1 MIIEKVLI
9 ANRGEIAVRIA
20 RTLRTLGIDSVA
32 VFSDADRNALHVH
45 SCDHAIHIGGSQV
58 SESYL
63 NGETLIKAAQLTG
76 ATAIHPGYGFLSES
90 ADFAQM
96 VLDAGLIWIGPTP
109 DSIRSMGD
117 KAQAKKLMRQAGVPL
132 ARGYEG
138 DQDPASLKQAAL
150 DVGFPLL
157 IKATA
162 GGGGRGIRIVHSI
175 DEFDE
180 ALQRAKSE
188 ALNAFGDDTVLLEQY
203 VASARHIE
211 VQVFGDTHGNVV
223 HLYERDCS
231 LQRRR
236 QKIIEEAP
244 AFGLPKDTQKAL
256 GEAAVQAGL
265 AIGYVGAGTVEFLY
279 DAAKDSFF
287 FLEMNTRLQVEHPVT
302 EEITG
307 LDLVE
312 WQVLV
317 AQGEPLPHT
326 QDEIT
331 YSGHSIEARL
341 YAEDVKAGFLPT
353 TGSIAYWE
361 PSLSDAR
368 IDTGVYSGA
377 EISSFYDPMI
387 AKIIVHGRSRE
398 HAIRKLRHTLRHTPM
413 MGCTS
418 NRDFLHTLLG
428 NKDVMK
434 GNYDTTYV
442 ERIDWDHSS
451 FGHLTI
457 CAAVLLE
464 KKSNIGWGSRGTVQW
479 SLDLAFDSILKHIDV
494 QVAHNE
500 YHIISEGEKYLVQEI
515 SCSDTTLVFSMSG
528 QIYKIAYCRQGNAL
542 FINENTHVTKVLH
555 DDPYSRGSEGES
567 TGMLIA
573 PMMGRVVAVPGKQG
587 ESVTAGQVV
596 VVIEAMKMEHPVCAQ
611 IDGLL
616 ETLNVAVDM
625 QVQAEQVLG
634 RITPL
639 EEET

>member
-20 RTLRTLGIDSVA
+20 RTLRRLGIDSVA
-32 VFSDADRNALHVH
+32 VFSDADRDALHVR
-45 SCDHAIHIGGSQV
+45 SCDHAIHIGASQV

-63 NGETLIKAAQLTG
+63 NGEKLIQAAHKTG

-90 ADFAQM
+90 AEFAQM
-96 VLDAGLIWIGPTP
+96 VLDAGLVWIGPSP
-109 DSIRSMGD
+109 QSIRSMGD
-117 KAQAKKLMRQAGVPL
+117 KAQAKQLMRKAGVPL
-132 ARGYEG
+132 AKGYEG
-138 DQDPASLKQAAL
+138 AQDVESLQKAAET
-150 DVGFPLL
+150 VGFPLL

-162 GGGGRGIRIVHSI
+162 GGGGRGIRIVNSL
-175 DEFDE
+175 DEFDD
-180 ALQRAKSE
+180 ALLRAKSE

-244 AFGLPKDTQKAL
+244 AFGLPKHTQKAL

-307 LDLVE
+307 FDLVE

-317 AQGEPLPHT
+317 AQGEPLPSS
-326 QDEIT
+326 QSDIT

-341 YAEDVKAGFLPT
+341 YAEDVQAGFLPT
-353 TGSIAYWE
+353 TGTIAYWE
-361 PSLSDAR
+361 PSHSDAR
-368 IDTGVYSGA
+368 IDTGVCSGA

-387 AKIIVHGRSRE
+387 AKIIVHGRTRE
-398 HAIRKLRHTLRHTPM
+398 HALRKLRHTLRHTPM

-428 NKDVMK
+428 VDDVQQ

-442 ERIDWDHSS
+442 ERTEWEHSS
-451 FGHLTI
+451 FGPITI

-464 KKSNIGWGSRGTVQW
+464 KQSNSSWGSRGAVQW
-479 SLDLAFDSILKHIDV
+479 SLDLAFDSESKHIDV
-494 QVAHNE
+494 QATKE
-500 YHIISEGEKYLVQEI
+500 GLHIHCEDQVFHIREI
-515 SCSDTTLVFSMSG
+515 SISSSMVVFSLAD
-528 QIYKIAYCRQGNAL
+528 QIHKVQYCRQHDIL
-542 FINENTHVTKVLH
+542 YINENAYVTKVVQE
-555 DDPYSRGSEGES
+555 DPYSRGSEGES
-567 TGMLIA
+567 SGKLVA

-587 ESVTAGQVV
+587 DTVAIGQVL

-611 IDGLL
+611 IDGVL
-616 ETLNVAVDM
+616 EQLNVSIDM

-634 RITPL
+634 RISPL
-639 EEET
+639 EE